1 MTELS
6 TNVFYRIIVGGKTFI
21 LSRSSIL
28 YDSPNL
34 FTEYFIKKPLT
45 DVWHDEIKI
54 LRDQQNNQCLLNGHT
69 SAFTI
74 GFTTTIPPPPTSTKE
89 ISIDRDPYIFEV
101 IARYLRG
108 YTMSF
113 PLSSSV
119 NLPIGMNIESFHQ
132 HLLEDAIYYKLSRL
146 QRLFSNQQT
155 IPSPTLTSNLTINNN
170 SLSNSPYYDPFMND
184 TKLDLI
190 LSNTPIDHLVML
202 DRKLRYK
209 IKSAEYNVHPLVQF
223 CTENVIW
230 DISSNGWNFKFL
242 QSKDLIKMTSFCK
255 VFINSKFYKNVL
267 PNQFGEIFFNGLMVT
282 CVFKIDGE
290 ECNGL
295 EIYNKFLNKSRQFYK
310 SSTNI
315 SNGTNIST
323 TTGSTVSLTNGNN
336 TINTEFQQQQYWSIG
351 VGGNRTNNNNSN
363 NNNIIINNN
372 NSINDTDIGINN
384 NSEQSDEIINNRK
397 CFRILLKKFNFYVQ
411 LGFNEFNRIV
421 PMLVIVPCWGEGI
434 TEYEWLS
441 SGNERALINPN
452 SIIREE

>member
-1 MTELS
+1 MSELS
-6 TNVFYRIIVGGKTFI
+6 TNVFYRIIVGGKIFI

-45 DVWHDEIKI
+45 DVWQDEIKLI
-54 LRDQQNNQCLLNGHT
+54 RDQQNNQCLLNGHT

-74 GFTTTIPPPPTSTKE
+74 GFTATIPPPPTSTKE
-89 ISIDRDPYIFEV
+89 ISFDRDPYIFEV

-119 NLPIGMNIESFHQ
+119 NLPVGMNIESFHQ

-146 QRLFSNQQT
+146 QRLFTTTKPS
-155 IPSPTLTSNLTINNN
+155 IPSPILTSNLIT

-184 TKLDLI
+184 TKLDLL

-209 IKSAEYNVHPLVQF
+209 IKSTEYNVHPLVQF

-230 DISSNGWNFKFL
+230 DISSNTWNFKFL
-242 QSKDLIKMTSFCK
+242 QSKDLEKMTSFCK

-267 PNQFGEIFFNGLMVT
+267 PNQFGEIFFNGLMCT

-295 EIYNKFLNKSRQFYK
+295 EVYNRFLNKSRQFYK
-310 SSTNI
+310 SPSSTNI
-315 SNGTNIST
+315 STNTSNITTTTTCPTTSST
-323 TTGSTVSLTNGNN
+323 TGNIVNTAMNIANTV
-336 TINTEFQQQQYWSIG
+336 TEFQQQYWSIG
-351 VGGNRTNNNNSN
+351 VGGSRSNNNSN
-363 NNNIIINNN
+363 NNN
-372 NSINDTDIGINN
+372 SINDIDIGNN
-384 NSEQSDEIINNRK
+384 NEQSDEIVNTGK

-434 TEYEWLS
+434 TEFEWLS
-441 SGNERALINPN
+441 SGNERVLINPN
-452 SIIREE
+452 IITREE

>member
-1 MTELS
+1 MAELS

-34 FTEYFIKKPLT
+34 FTEYFIKKPLK
-45 DVWHDEIKI
+45 DVWQDEIKI
-54 LRDQQNNQCLLNGHT
+54 LRDHQNNQCLLNGHT

-108 YTMSF
+108 YTMSL

-119 NLPIGMNIESFHQ
+119 NLPIGMNIETFHQ

-146 QRLFSNQQT
+146 QRFFSNQQT
-155 IPSPTLTSNLTINNN
+155 IPSPTSTSKLIVT
-170 SLSNSPYYDPFMND
+170 NSPYYDPFMND
-184 TKLDLI
+184 TKLDLT

-209 IKSAEYNVHPLVQF
+209 IKSTEYNVHPLVQF

-230 DISSNGWNFKFL
+230 DISPNSWNFKFL
-242 QSKDLIKMTSFCK
+242 QSKDLEKMTSFCK

-267 PNQFGEIFFNGLMVT
+267 PNQFGEVFFNGLMVT

-310 SSTNI
+310 TSPKI
-315 SNGTNIST
+315 SNIST
-323 TTGSTVSLTNGNN
+323 TTGSTNPLTNGSNIVNTAMNN
-336 TINTEFQQQQYWSIG
+336 ITEFQQQYWSIG
-351 VGGNRTNNNNSN
+351 SRSNNNNSN
-363 NNNIIINNN
+363 NNNNNN
-372 NSINDTDIGINN
+372 INHINDTDIANNN
-384 NSEQSDEIINNRK
+384 NSEQSDEIVKNGK

-434 TEYEWLS
+434 TEFEWLS

-452 SIIREE
+452 NNIREE

>member
-6 TNVFYRIIVGGKTFI
+6 TNVFYRIIIGGKTFI

-45 DVWHDEIKI
+45 DVWQDEIKI
-54 LRDQQNNQCLLNGHT
+54 LREQQNSQCLLNGHT

-74 GFTTTIPPPPTSTKE
+74 GFTTTLPPPPTSTKE
-89 ISIDRDPYIFEV
+89 ISFDRDPYIFEV

-113 PLSSSV
+113 PLPSSV
-119 NLPIGMNIESFHQ
+119 NLPTGMNIESFHQ
-132 HLLEDAIYYKLSRL
+132 HLLEDAIFFKLSRL
-146 QRLFSNQQT
+146 QRLFTNQQT
-155 IPSPTLTSNLTINNN
+155 IPSPISNSNLTITN

-230 DISSNGWNFKFL
+230 DISSNSWNFKFL
-242 QSKDLIKMTSFCK
+242 QSKDLAKMTSFCK

-267 PNQFGEIFFNGLMVT
+267 PNQFGEVFFNGLMVT
-282 CVFKIDGE
+282 CVFKIDGV

-295 EIYNKFLNKSRQFYK
+295 EVYNKFLNKSRQIYK

-315 SNGTNIST
+315 SNGTNMNMNIPTSTSST
-323 TTGSTVSLTNGNN
+323 TPLTNGNI
-336 TINTEFQQQQYWSIG
+336 INNAMNISNNATEFQQQYWSIG
-351 VGGNRTNNNNSN
+351 VGG
-363 NNNIIINNN
+363 I
-372 NSINDTDIGINN
+372 
-384 NSEQSDEIINNRK
+384 
-397 CFRILLKKFNFYVQ
+397 
-411 LGFNEFNRIV
+411 
-421 PMLVIVPCWGEGI
+421 IVPCWGEGI

-452 SIIREE
+452 NIIREE